1 MTSPKSYDQKS
12 DFITE
17 VQSAFKRGD
26 GDSFVFS
33 TSLFQLQ
40 LPAHRAFHF
49 LFPWVCSSS
58 GRGYVSAQGQVG
70 DAGTKKWFSAS
81 APASWLL
88 SIHFLGVDIADH
100 CTGVQA
106 RAGFFWWYGSS
117 QSSCI
122 RKVFFYYFPKAREE
136 KEPGSPLVRGAGIG
150 WAEDTWAL
158 SDASCIL
165 FGCICDAYAC
175 VLFCIVFLYT
185 SSLEGCHYAQYL
197 TKSMNHYFI
206 FWNPKML
213 KCFHGKQNI
222 FKNCLIEFTKINLLS
237 LSVDFQQDGCL
248 CSFVF
253 FPFNYCVAGK
263 GIVSPRPSDFKPWL

>member
-1 MTSPKSYDQKS
+1 MCFLPVFFNSNSQPTGLSIFCFPGSAVALEEGMSQPRDRWEMLAPRS
-12 DFITE
+12 DFLP
-17 VQSAFKRGD
+17 VLLPPDCFLS
-26 GDSFVFS
+26 VFLGL
-33 TSLFQLQ
+33 TLLTTAQ
-40 LPAHRAFHF
+40 
-49 LFPWVCSSS
+49 VCKHMLASS
-58 GRGYVSAQGQVG
+58 GGMEA
-70 DAGTKKWFSAS
+70 AS
-81 APASWLL
+81 PAAS
-88 SIHFLGVDIADH
+88 G
-100 CTGVQA
+100 
-106 RAGFFWWYGSS
+106 R
-117 QSSCI
+117 
-122 RKVFFYYFPKAREE
+122 FFYYFPKAREE

-150 WAEDTWAL
+150 WAGEGTWAL

-248 CSFVF
+248 CSF
-253 FPFNYCVAGK
+253 FPFT
-263 GIVSPRPSDFKPWL
+263 IV